1 MRLASLSASLGLAR
15 TMVESSSSQ
24 AYDEPNSSSLRVS
37 NFFDSPS
44 EMVDVDHD
52 MLQDMLRDVDNL
64 TYAVFSCSGWEH
76 SASAR

>member
-1 MRLASLSASLGLAR
+1 MGLASLSASSGLAHM
-15 TMVESSSSQ
+15 MVESSSSQ

-52 MLQDMLRDVDNL
+52 MLQDMLRDVENL